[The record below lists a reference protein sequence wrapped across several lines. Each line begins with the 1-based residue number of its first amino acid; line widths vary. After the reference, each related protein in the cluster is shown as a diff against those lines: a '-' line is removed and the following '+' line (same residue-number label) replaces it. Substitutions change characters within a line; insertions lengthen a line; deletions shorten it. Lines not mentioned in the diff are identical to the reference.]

1 MAAVAERSGIRDAGL
16 IDALHA
22 VGRHF
27 GGSRDMAQAIAHAG
41 RFAGKGAIALS
52 HIMAAIADL
61 KLVPKGA
68 K

>member
-27 GGSRDMAQAIAHAG
+27 GGLRDVAKAVAHAG
-41 RFAGKGAIALS
+41 RFAGEGPIAPS
-52 HIMAAIADL
+52 QIMAAIADL
-61 KLVPKGA
+61 KLVPMGA